1 MQGCR
6 SWQTPRVLETEF
18 VETEVATAF
27 NSWLKLFSPIIEIT
41 SATYRALDVVVHT
54 VDERKDWSPLN
65 ASLGFDAPMTYE
77 IAKRHREDGYGT
89 LNTLT
94 LLAA

>member
-1 MQGCR
+1 
-6 SWQTPRVLETEF
+6 
-18 VETEVATAF
+18 
-27 NSWLKLFSPIIEIT
+27 
-41 SATYRALDVVVHT
+41 LDVVVHT